1 MATHT
6 DVLELKIMNRGAW
19 WATVHGVAKKSDMI
33 EQLSNIC
40 ILRADS
46 CCCTEETNIT
56 LESNYPPIKKI
67 KAISKNKTKR
77 RASYLNLYPQHTTQ
91 CLAHR
96 GFLLNTT
103 LHCCRIGWL
112 WTDHTTSL
120 SPAVLTLE
128 VNKITSGDWGE
139 GDKRAQD
146 VSLQINLRD
155 GEKRESQG
163 SLAISGNRAGVT
175 VRAWYLEASILRTW
189 HWSTVRSQVI

>member
-1 MATHT
+1 MGCHF
-6 DVLELKIMNRGAW
+6 LL
-19 WATVHGVAKKSDMI
+19 
-33 EQLSNIC
+33 QNIC

-163 SLAISGNRAGVT
+163 SLAISGNRSRSN
-175 VRAWYLEASILRTW
+175 RASVVSWGKHFKNLAVINRQKSSNLRNSPKW
-189 HWSTVRSQVI
+189 PLIYW